1 MSSADR
7 YAGIHLDPADK
18 FRAATIL
25 QWLLAESDTE
35 EYKSEKGYRFIKL
48 KRRERKKEEAA

>member
-1 MSSADR
+1 MSSADP
-7 YAGIHLDPADK
+7 YAGIHLDPAEK

-35 EYKSEKGYRFIKL
+35 EYKSEKGYRFLKL
-48 KRRERKKEEAA
+48 KRREKKERVA

>member
-1 MSSADR
+1 MTSTKT

-35 EYKSEKGYRFIKL
+35 EYKSEKGYRFIRL
-48 KRRERKKEEAA
+48 KGRAQKEDTA